1 LLAPQ
6 LVFSPRFLLTL
17 TTMVKERPQASLRQL
32 SPSTALGS
40 SHLLSPLQETVIGRD
55 PRCQIVLDSHFGQ
68 VSRRHASIRIRQDDP
83 VATWELCDLNSSNGT
98 YLNGR
103 ALAGCQQLQGG
114 DRIQLG
120 HQGPEFCFEL
130 QSSQGADLERVKP
143 VPQALEPGYP
153 AVPPYV
159 SAITA
164 EGVKMAFRN
173 GKESLYVLKGI
184 DLDIKRGAIELLMGP
199 SGSGKTTLLSILSG
213 LLSPTAGS
221 VYLLE
226 EKITGLSQAKLAQFR
241 LGHIGF
247 IFQDFNL
254 FPSLTAL
261 KNVLVALE
269 LKGIRGQEA
278 KLQAEQLLDQVGL
291 GNKLQALPRDLSG
304 GQKQRVAI
312 ARALAGDPKLI
323 MADEPT
329 AALDSQSGR
338 IVIELLR
345 DLAKKKGRTV
355 LMVTHDP
362 RIVDIADRVTYLEDG
377 MISSNVPVS
386 YSKIFQIF

>member
-1 LLAPQ
+1 
-6 LVFSPRFLLTL
+6 
-17 TTMVKERPQASLRQL
+17 MVKDRPPAFLRQL
-32 SPSTALGS
+32 SPPPPASGS
-40 SHLLSPLQETVIGRD
+40 SYLLSATQETVIGRD

-68 VSRRHASIRIRQDDP
+68 VSRRHASVRLHQDDP
-83 VATWELCDLNSSNGT
+83 SEAETWELCDLNSSNGT
-98 YLNGR
+98 YLNGH
-103 ALAGCQQLQGG
+103 ALQGCLKLHNG

-130 QSSQGADLERVKP
+130 QSSQAPDPEPAKP
-143 VPQALEPGYP
+143 HPQLHPPQPAYPVAPP
-153 AVPPYV
+153 AVGFA

-164 EGVKMAFRN
+164 EGIKMAFQN

-184 DLDIKRGAIELLMGP
+184 DLDVKRGAIELLMGP

-261 KNVLVALE
+261 KNVLVALQ
-269 LKGIRGQEA
+269 LKGIRGTEA

-377 MISSNVPVS
+377 MISPNVPVS
-386 YSKIFQIF
+386 YSKIFQLF